1 MMKTYNVAIL
11 GATGAVGQEMIKILM
26 ERNFP
31 IHELRLLASARSA
44 GKKIKIQD
52 KEYTI
57 EETTDASF
65 QNIDIVLGAAENDVA
80 KRFLP
85 KAVEAGAVVVD
96 NSSAYRLD
104 PNVPLIIPEV
114 NPDAVKNHKGIIAN
128 PNCATIIGLVALAP
142 LHQYAKAKC
151 MIVSTYQAVSGAG
164 INGIKELDQQIDAIK
179 NHNDVEIKT
188 FQHQIAYNLIPQ
200 IGDFNEDGYSSE
212 EMKMQKEGRKIM
224 NLPDLCVNCTCV
236 RVPIYRSHSES
247 IFVEFENEISVEKA
261 KELLRKAKGVKFVDD
276 PKHNQYPMPLD
287 TTDQDLVYVGRV
299 RKDMSNHPNALSFW
313 CCGDQLRKGAATN
326 AVQIAELVIQTL

>member
-1 MMKTYNVAIL
+1 MKTYNVAIL

-31 IHELRLLASARSA
+31 IHELHLLASARSA

-57 EETTDASF
+57 EETTDDSF
-65 QNIDIVLGAAENDVA
+65 QNMDIVLGAAENDVA

-114 NPDAVKNHKGIIAN
+114 NPEAVKNHKGILAN

-142 LHQYAKAKC
+142 LHRYAKAKR

-179 NHNDVEIKT
+179 NHSDVEIKT

-224 NLPDLCVNCTCV
+224 DLPDLCVNCTCV

-261 KELLRKAKGVKFVDD
+261 KELLQNAKGVKLVDD

-313 CCGDQLRKGAATN
+313 CCGDQVRKGAATN